1 MQIVGAP
8 CVKAGPSA
16 NGKHP
21 AARLSD
27 VTVDGMV
34 VNDVHMSHMFYMGSL
49 KQWHGGECCQHDPSG
64 VPSPP
69 REAGQC
75 GFAMSQLVYHSPF
88 RLVLVS
94 ELCRF
99 QSVCRVQDFSVPVNI
114 NTFNRTTC

>member
-1 MQIVGAP
+1 MMQIVGAP

-64 VPSPP
+64 VPYPP
-69 REAGQC
+69 REAVQR
-75 GFAMSQLVYHSPF
+75 GFAVNQLVYHSPF
-88 RLVLVS
+88 RLVLG
-94 ELCRF
+94 
-99 QSVCRVQDFSVPVNI
+99 SVLRIV
-114 NTFNRTTC
+114 